1 MRFEYISMKELDR
14 TSVPFCWCHNHHVLD
29 NPFADTPK
37 YHIVEL
43 SPKYHIVELS
53 LSSCFPGYCKS
64 QLLTFPHYLPWYLM
78 TSIISR
84 LSPNRIHSNIQYI
97 HHLSNYINIKKK
109 KTEVPLN
116 PSINPSCLVHHFLCF
131 GDFHRVFFPRGH
143 RATVPSFGRLLG
155 QVAGGDTLEGRE
167 VILSDSRASRPV
179 LWIENDRWI
188 MMDRFDWLWGW
199 YTVWWYDDMIFSWV
213 HHGI

>member
-109 KTEVPLN
+109 KKSSSKSFYKSIMSSSSFLVFWWLSSRSPRSPRFFSAGSPSHSPELRPLAG
-116 PSINPSCLVHHFLCF
+116 P
-131 GDFHRVFFPRGH
+131 
-143 RATVPSFGRLLG
+143 GRWRRHP
-155 QVAGGDTLEGRE
+155 GRE
-167 VILSDSRASRPV
+167 GSYP
-179 LWIENDRWI
+179 
-188 MMDRFDWLWGW
+188 
-199 YTVWWYDDMIFSWV
+199 
-213 HHGI
+213 